1 VNVARSLLLQR
12 ERPGQPPACVR
23 PLPADGKQRRWS
35 DRNRLAPA
43 GVRELSLTGC
53 FMSVARYVRQ
63 GVIDVLSI
71 GVAAGGLV
79 GVTVGVTVGGCVR
92 VCVGAGSFPG
102 NGLDGRGR
110 LHGGTSLPGWPGE
123 KPQVEATSEG
133 MSSRSGWGA
142 PMSAQ
147 YLMDG

>member
-1 VNVARSLLLQR
+1 MNVARSLHFPR
-12 ERPGQPPACVR
+12 S

-43 GVRELSLTGC
+43 GVQELSLTGC

-79 GVTVGVTVGGCVR
+79 RVTVGVPVGPTVGGCVR
-92 VCVGAGSFPG
+92 VRVGAGSFPG
-102 NGLDGRGR
+102 NGLDGRDR
-110 LHGGTSLPGWPGE
+110 LHGGTCLPGWPGE

>member
-1 VNVARSLLLQR
+1 
-12 ERPGQPPACVR
+12 
-23 PLPADGKQRRWS
+23 
-35 DRNRLAPA
+35 
-43 GVRELSLTGC
+43 
-53 FMSVARYVRQ
+53 MSVARYVRQ

-79 GVTVGVTVGGCVR
+79 GVTVGAWLTVGGCVR
-92 VCVGAGSFPG
+92 VRVGAGSFPG

-133 MSSRSGWGA
+133 VSSRSGWGT

>member
-1 VNVARSLLLQR
+1 MW
-12 ERPGQPPACVR
+12 PGQSSSCVR
-23 PLPADGKQRRWS
+23 PLPADGKQRRRS

-43 GVRELSLTGC
+43 GVQELSLTGC

-79 GVTVGVTVGGCVR
+79 GLTVGLTVGVPVGLTVGGCVR
-92 VCVGAGSFPG
+92 VRVGAGSFPG

-133 MSSRSGWGA
+133 VSSRSGWGN

>member
-1 VNVARSLLLQR
+1 MNVARSVLLLR
-12 ERPGQPPACVR
+12 S
-23 PLPADGKQRRWS
+23 LPADGKQRRWS

-79 GVTVGVTVGGCVR
+79 GLTVGVTVGLTVGRCVR

-110 LHGGTSLPGWPGE
+110 LHGGTCLPGWPGE